1 MQPPP
6 VAADEPPAAA
16 PAEQL
21 QDDSSESAELAAL
34 AAYEA
39 RVAPQQASALPT
51 ATMPPGA
58 LVAHDPTQA
67 LGSGMPIVAGQ
78 LAQGGNVTT
87 GTGAVQMPAP
97 VEAPTAA
104 ARVPPFLARSRQALA
119 PPHLGS
125 LPAQEGRASPAAQPE
140 VVDLTLDSPV
150 SLQQQH
156 GRGGGPEYVD
166 LLAASV
172 SSPTKRRHGMAQQE
186 EQGAK
191 RAKPSPDAHLQSASS
206 GAGSNGATAAAAASG
221 GAGAAGPSND
231 VSDKLQQEI
240 MCPICQELLVVAHAM
255 VPCGHWFCGE
265 CLAGWLGNGRKDC
278 PSCRK
283 KSTAAPVRQ
292 HAMDNMTELLAKA
305 LPAEDQEARQEK
317 MQSWEDKKEQLA
329 PQLTAPW
336 RNSDGRGGRLGD
348 GSGLLSAIAASIMGG
363 GGGLGFGAAPLTLLD
378 PLGGGGGGH
387 AFGMEV
393 PPWGGGGTRGR
404 RTPAIVPRH
413 APAAAA
419 LPLAHEFRVDVSA
432 TNSTQ
437 RCSACNHGIGEFTTR
452 IGMRPQGQG
461 YGRRGP
467 AQREG
472 SWRWHHLDC
481 LPAVYW
487 REARVNGISNL
498 RGIPAPEQSLVRQ
511 RLHLSSR

>member
-1 MQPPP
+1 MCVYLYLLPGGLRGIQHRQYPRCCAGGAGRHPGNLLMQPPP

-172 SSPTKRRHGMAQQE
+172 SSPTKRRHGMAQQ
-186 EQGAK
+186 
-191 RAKPSPDAHLQSASS
+191 ASMAQL
-206 GAGSNGATAAAAASG
+206 GWVFLYAGWVM
-221 GAGAAGPSND
+221 D
-231 VSDKLQQEI
+231 LL
-240 MCPICQELLVVAHAM
+240 PIC
-255 VPCGHWFCGE
+255 
-265 CLAGWLGNGRKDC
+265 
-278 PSCRK
+278 
-283 KSTAAPVRQ
+283 
-292 HAMDNMTELLAKA
+292 
-305 LPAEDQEARQEK
+305 
-317 MQSWEDKKEQLA
+317 
-329 PQLTAPW
+329 LT
-336 RNSDGRGGRLGD
+336 
-348 GSGLLSAIAASIMGG
+348 
-363 GGGLGFGAAPLTLLD
+363 
-378 PLGGGGGGH
+378 
-387 AFGMEV
+387 
-393 PPWGGGGTRGR
+393 
-404 RTPAIVPRH
+404 
-413 APAAAA
+413 
-419 LPLAHEFRVDVSA
+419 
-432 TNSTQ
+432 
-437 RCSACNHGIGEFTTR
+437 
-452 IGMRPQGQG
+452 
-461 YGRRGP
+461 
-467 AQREG
+467 
-472 SWRWHHLDC
+472 
-481 LPAVYW
+481 
-487 REARVNGISNL
+487 
-498 RGIPAPEQSLVRQ
+498 
-511 RLHLSSR
+511 SSV